1 MAQTFFTILKGRA
14 ILSVTGAD
22 AVSFLQGL
30 VSNDVERVT
39 ASHSIWAA
47 FLTPQGKFLHEFM
60 MIQQP
65 NGVYLDCEADRAED
79 LMTRL
84 KRFRLR
90 SKVDLEIETS
100 LVAAAVWGDNPGAGL
115 NLEPEKG
122 RTCTLEDVHA
132 YYDPRLA
139 DAGLRLIGEQDALTQ
154 MRDSRTWEIANQQDY
169 DAHRIALG
177 LPDGSR
183 DLEVEK
189 ALLLENGFEELGG
202 VDFKKGCYIG
212 QELTART
219 HYRALIKKRLL
230 PVKFAGDAPPPG
242 SPLTSD
248 GKDAG
253 EMKSS
258 VNGQGLALIR
268 LATWRAASEGALT
281 STVGTVRPEPTAW
294 MVLPEQT
301 EA

>member
-1 MAQTFFTILKGRA
+1 MTQAFFTTLKGRA
-14 ILSVTGAD
+14 ILSVTGTD
-22 AVSFLQGL
+22 SVSFLQGL
-30 VSNDVERVT
+30 VSNDVEKVT

-60 MIQQP
+60 IVYQP
-65 NGVYLDCEADRAED
+65 NGLYLDCEADRAED
-79 LMTRL
+79 LMMRL

-90 SKVDLEIETS
+90 SKVELEVATS
-100 LVAAAVWGDNPGAGL
+100 LSVAAVWGDSPGVGL

-122 RTCTLEDVHA
+122 RTCTLEGIHA

-139 DAGLRLIGEQDALTQ
+139 DAGLRLIGAQDALTQ
-154 MRDSRTWEIANQQDY
+154 LSDSRTWEVASQQEY

-183 DLEVEK
+183 DLEIDK
-189 ALLLENGFEELGG
+189 ALLLENGFEELSG

-230 PVKFAGDAPPPG
+230 TVKFDGDAPPPG
-242 SPLTSD
+242 SPLTFD

-258 VNGQGLALIR
+258 VDGSGLALIR
-268 LATWRAASEGALT
+268 LATWRAASESELT
-281 STVGTVRPEPTAW
+281 STVGTVRPAPASW

-301 EA
+301 ET